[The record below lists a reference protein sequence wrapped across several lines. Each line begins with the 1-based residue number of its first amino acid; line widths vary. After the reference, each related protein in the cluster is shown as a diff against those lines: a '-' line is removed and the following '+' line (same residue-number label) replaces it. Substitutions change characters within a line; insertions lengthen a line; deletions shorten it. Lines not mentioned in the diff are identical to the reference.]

1 MELPKIKISLS
12 YKFLEDKSAVISC
25 RVGNL
30 EPEYFYF
37 CPPPHHRKK
46 RINKK
51 WQSRYVKEVRNI
63 TKGLMDAFEQISG
76 GAVHFAKSNKK

>member
-1 MELPKIKISLS
+1 MELPKIKISLG

-25 RVGNL
+25 MVGNL
-30 EPEYFYF
+30 EPEYFYL

-51 WQSRYVKEVRNI
+51 WQSRYVKKVLFHFKKLTE
-63 TKGLMDAFEQISG
+63 AFEQMRG
-76 GAVHFAKSNKK
+76 VVYFD

>member
-12 YKFLEDKSAVISC
+12 YEILEDKSAVITC
-25 RVGNL
+25 KVGNL
-30 EPEYFYF
+30 EPDYFYL

-51 WQSRYVKEVRNI
+51 WQSRYMKKVRFHF
-63 TKGLMDAFEQISG
+63 KGLTDAFEQMRG
-76 GAVHFAKSNKK
+76 VVHFDKSNKE